1 MRINNLLNKFGKPT
15 TILRRKEK
23 DPKNPYDKGS
33 YKEIGEIIAIVDE
46 GIQGTNDIYSS
57 KKVFDQVDAVMY
69 SAATDLRS
77 GDKIRQR
84 DKEFNV
90 MKVANPYSSD
100 DHIETILES
109 VK

>member
-1 MRINNLLNKFGKPT
+1 MRIQHLLNKFGKPT

-23 DPKNPYDKGS
+23 DPKNPYDKGV
-33 YKEIGEIIAIVDE
+33 YIEISEIIAIVDE
-46 GIQGTNDIYSS
+46 GTQGTNDIYST
-57 KKVFDQVDAVMY
+57 KKISDQVDAVMY
-69 SAATDLRS
+69 SATTDLRS

-84 DKEFNV
+84 DKEYNV

-100 DHIETILES
+100 DHIETLLEL